1 MELNVNLPT
10 EYKNWDAMWMKIH
23 IKLNHVTPFGRKIVV
38 LMVLDVIFHTM
49 YALVRIARLLSVRL
63 NQDTDKL

>member
-1 MELNVNLPT
+1 MELNANLPT

-23 IKLNHVTPFGRKIVV
+23 IKLNHATPFGRKIVV
-38 LMVLDVIFHTM
+38 LMVSDVIFHTI
-49 YALVRIARLLSVRL
+49 YAISVRL